1 MLDYKD
7 IITKHYA
14 LGMSGTKIAESLKVS
29 KSGVNDFLRAFK
41 ACPTLDY
48 PLPEGITN
56 YGIASVLRPSG
67 PADGRGRP
75 EPEDQARHHHQI
87 PGRGPVSLHQAVPG
101 HL

>member
-48 PLPEGITN
+48 PLPEGITTTVSHPRSTEILWFLWG
-56 YGIASVLRPSG
+56 GISVTRCRTTRPW
-67 PADGRGRP
+67 RR
-75 EPEDQARHHHQI
+75 I
-87 PGRGPVSLHQAVPG
+87 
-101 HL
+101 